1 MDKITIDIEQKYSN
15 DVLNE
20 YAAKFADLKKQEKQE
35 KNVSSSGEEE
45 KSTQKKTD
53 ELQLIRSLR
62 YRICRYDIKQ
72 VNEID
77 YL

>member
-1 MDKITIDIEQKYSN
+1 MEKITIDIEQKKSN
-15 DVLNE
+15 NNVLKE
-20 YAAKFADLKKQEKQE
+20 YAAKFADLKQQE
-35 KNVSSSGEEE
+35 KNESNSSEKG

-62 YRICRYDIKQ
+62 YRIGKYDIKQ

>member
-1 MDKITIDIEQKYSN
+1 MDKITIDIEQKNS
-15 DVLNE
+15 DGVLNE
-20 YAAKFADLKKQEKQE
+20 YAAKFADLKQQE

-62 YRICRYDIKQ
+62 YRIGKYDIKQ

>member
-45 KSTQKKTD
+45 KST
-53 ELQLIRSLR
+53 
-62 YRICRYDIKQ
+62 
-72 VNEID
+72 
-77 YL
+77 

>member
-1 MDKITIDIEQKYSN
+1 MEKIMIDIEQKNSN
-15 DVLNE
+15 GVLNE
-20 YAAKFADLKKQEKQE
+20 YAAKFADL
-35 KNVSSSGEEE
+35 SSSGEEE

>member
-1 MDKITIDIEQKYSN
+1 MEKIMIDIEQKNSN
-15 DVLNE
+15 GVLNE
-20 YAAKFADLKKQEKQE
+20 YAAKFADLKQQE

-45 KSTQKKTD
+45 KSTQKKTS